1 MRPSKRPKMLKTHVT
16 TEVYDTIVRMAE
28 LNEMP
33 VSACIAEMLE
43 AILPGMKHTLAL
55 LEEAQKL
62 DAKAKKD
69 LASALERHEVEL
81 RQAVEHAQKATE
93 EEVRQHKLPL

>member
-1 MRPSKRPKMLKTHVT
+1 MRPSKRPKRLNISVT
-16 TEVYDTIVRMAE
+16 TEVYDTVVRLAQ
-28 LNEMP
+28 LNETP
-33 VSACIAEMLE
+33 ISACAADMLE

-55 LEEAQKL
+55 LEEAHKL
-62 DAKAKKD
+62 DTKAKND
-69 LASALERHEVEL
+69 LARALERHEMEL

>member
-1 MRPSKRPKMLKTHVT
+1 MRPSKRPRRLNISVP
-16 TEVYDTIVRMAE
+16 TEVHDTIVRMAE
-28 LNEMP
+28 LNQTSI
-33 VSACIAEMLE
+33 SAITAEMLE

-55 LEEAQKL
+55 LEEAHKL
-62 DAKAKKD
+62 DTKAKND
-69 LASALERHEVEL
+69 LARALERHEMEL